1 MGESPGQ
8 EAWEYALVGC
18 RVHGAGCRVFII
30 HHAPCNL
37 QHKHKVTK
45 FTTLQ
50 KYSKVMKIKRILIA
64 NRGEIAVRIMKTARL
79 MNIET
84 VAVRTAVEP
93 NAMYLSSADV
103 IYDNTEE
110 VSEIPVFLDIE
121 KLIIIA
127 LKTKADA
134 VHPGY
139 GFLAENAYFAQKC
152 MDNKIIF
159 IGPNPDAIYKMGN
172 KTIARKIAL
181 SGGIPMAMGSEDNI
195 ADQEEAV
202 KVAEKIG
209 YPVIIKAA
217 SGGGG
222 RGMRIVRR
230 SEEMEKMFIIAS
242 KEAEKAFNDPSVF
255 IEKYIENPKHIEFQ
269 ILGDKHGNVIHLG
282 ERECSIQRKHQ
293 KLIEE
298 APSCALDDNLRNKM
312 GTMAVQIAKAVNY
325 YSAGTVEFLL
335 DSDRNF
341 YFMEMNTRIQVEH
354 PVTEIITG
362 IDLIEQQI
370 RIANDE
376 NLKYRQEDIKLKGW
390 AIECR
395 INAEDVQAGFAP
407 DPGKI
412 DSLIM
417 PADPCVRVDT
427 GVQAGSYIVA
437 SYDSMI
443 AKLIVRGKDR
453 KEAIKHCK
461 MALDKVWIKGTKT
474 TLPFFRMLV
483 RHQKFQDGTFTTA
496 FIEKDLEKYYF
507 NSEYEEMLAAW
518 LATKLFVEENL
529 NDNSINI
536 DFKHGKEMSPWLLN
550 KRINQF

>member
-1 MGESPGQ
+1 M
-8 EAWEYALVGC
+8 
-18 RVHGAGCRVFII
+18 
-30 HHAPCNL
+30 
-37 QHKHKVTK
+37 KVK
-45 FTTLQ
+45 
-50 KYSKVMKIKRILIA
+50 KILIA
-64 NRGEIAVRIMKTARL
+64 NRGEIAIRIMKTAAK
-79 MNIET
+79 MKIST
-84 VAVRTAVEP
+84 VVIRTAAEP
-93 NAMYLSSADV
+93 NAMYIDFADEV
-103 IYDNTEE
+103 YDNTEDL
-110 VSEIPVFLDIE
+110 SEIPVFLDIE
-121 KLIIIA
+121 KLISIA
-127 LKTKADA
+127 LTTGANA

-152 MDNKIIF
+152 LDNKIIF
-159 IGPNPDAIYKMGN
+159 IGPSPDAIYKMGN
-172 KTIARKIAL
+172 KTIARRIAL
-181 SGGIPMAMGSEDNI
+181 AGGIPMAMGSQGNI
-195 ADQEEAV
+195 SDEEEAI

-222 RGMRIVRR
+222 RGMRIVRKQD
-230 SEEMEKMFIIAS
+230 EMGKMFVIAS

-269 ILGDKHGNVIHLG
+269 ILGDQKGNVIHLG

-293 KLIEE
+293 KLLEE
-298 APSCALDDNLRNKM
+298 APSTALDDKLRETM
-312 GTMAVQIAKAVNY
+312 GSMAVQIAKAVNY

-335 DSDRNF
+335 DSNRNF

-362 IDLIEQQI
+362 VDLIEQQI
-370 RIANDE
+370 RVANGE
-376 NLKYRQEDIKLKGW
+376 ELRFSQKDIKLRGW

-412 DSLIM
+412 QSLSM
-417 PADPCVRVDT
+417 PTDPYVRVDT
-427 GVQAGSYIVA
+427 GVREGSSIVA
-437 SYDSMI
+437 SFDSMI
-443 AKLIVRGKDR
+443 AKLIVSGSNR
-453 KEAIKHCK
+453 KEALKNCK

-483 RHQKFQDGTFTTA
+483 RHEKFINGDFTTA
-496 FIEKDLEKYYF
+496 FIEKDLEKFYY

-529 NDNSINI
+529 SSEKNVDLSQNKDIN
-536 DFKHGKEMSPWLLN
+536 PWLLN
-550 KRINQF
+550 KRMNQF

>member
-1 MGESPGQ
+1 
-8 EAWEYALVGC
+8 
-18 RVHGAGCRVFII
+18 
-30 HHAPCNL
+30 
-37 QHKHKVTK
+37 
-45 FTTLQ
+45 
-50 KYSKVMKIKRILIA
+50 MKIR
-64 NRGEIAVRIMKTARL
+64 
-79 MNIET
+79 T
-84 VAVRTAVEP
+84 VAIKTAVEP
-93 NAMYLSSADV
+93 NAMYLSFADEV
-103 IYDNTEE
+103 FDNSEDM
-110 VSEIPVFLDIE
+110 SEIPVFLDIE
-121 KLIIIA
+121 KLIRIS
-127 LKTKADA
+127 LKTNSNA

-152 MDNKIIF
+152 IDNKIIF
-159 IGPNPDAIYKMGN
+159 IGPSPDAIYKMGN

-181 SGGIPMAMGSEDNI
+181 ASGIPMAMGSEGNI
-195 ADQEEAV
+195 ANEEEAILI
-202 KVAEKIG
+202 ASKIG

-222 RGMRIVRR
+222 RGMRIVRK
-230 SEEMEKMFIIAS
+230 SEEMEKMFSIAS

-255 IEKYIENPKHIEFQ
+255 VEKYIENPKHIEFQ
-269 ILGDKHGNVIHLG
+269 ILGDTKGNVIHLG

-293 KLIEE
+293 KLLEE
-298 APSCALDDNLRNKM
+298 APSGALDNNLREQM

-325 YSAGTVEFLL
+325 HSAGTVEFLL
-335 DSDRNF
+335 DSEKNF

-354 PVTEIITG
+354 PVTEIVTG

-370 RIANDE
+370 RIANGEELQFKQD
-376 NLKYRQEDIKLKGW
+376 DIKLSGW

-412 DSLIM
+412 EYLNMPTDS
-417 PADPCVRVDT
+417 CVRVDT
-427 GVQAGSYIVA
+427 GIQAGSAIVA

-453 KEAIKHCK
+453 KDAIKNCK

-483 RHQKFQDGTFTTA
+483 RNQKFQDGNFTTA
-496 FIEKDLEKYYF
+496 FIEKDLDKYYY

-529 NDNSINI
+529 SDDSINI
-536 DFKHGKEMSPWLLN
+536 DFENSKEMSPWLLN

>member
-1 MGESPGQ
+1 
-8 EAWEYALVGC
+8 
-18 RVHGAGCRVFII
+18 
-30 HHAPCNL
+30 
-37 QHKHKVTK
+37 
-45 FTTLQ
+45 
-50 KYSKVMKIKRILIA
+50 MKIKRILIA

-79 MNIET
+79 MKIET
-84 VAVRTAVEP
+84 VAVRTAAEP
-93 NAMYLSSADV
+93 NAMYLSSADM
-103 IYDNTEE
+103 IFDNSED

-121 KLIIIA
+121 KLIAIA
-127 LKTKADA
+127 LETGADA

-152 MDNKIIF
+152 IDNNIVY
-159 IGPNPDAIYKMGN
+159 IGPDPDAIYKMGN
-172 KTIARKIAL
+172 KTIARRIAL
-181 SGGIPMAMGSEDNI
+181 ASGIPMAMGSEGNI
-195 ADQEEAV
+195 SDEEEAV
-202 KVAEKIG
+202 KVAGKIG

-222 RGMRIVRR
+222 RGMRIVRKP
-230 SEEMEKMFIIAS
+230 EEMEKMFVIAS

-269 ILGDKHGNVIHLG
+269 ILGDKHGNIIHLG

-293 KLIEE
+293 KLLEE
-298 APSCALDDNLRNKM
+298 APSCALDENLRKKM
-312 GTMAVQIAKAVNY
+312 GSMAVQIAKAVNY

-362 IDLIEQQI
+362 LDLIEQQI
-370 RIANDE
+370 RVANDE
-376 NLKYRQEDIKLKGW
+376 PLKFSQEEVRLKGW

-412 DSLIM
+412 QSLNMPTDSY
-417 PADPCVRVDT
+417 VRVDT
-427 GVQAGSYIVA
+427 GVQAGSSIVA

-443 AKLIVRGKDR
+443 AKLIVKGKDR
-453 KEAIKHCK
+453 NCK

-496 FIEKDLEKYYF
+496 FIEKDLEKYYL

-529 NDNSINI
+529 NDDSINI

>member
-1 MGESPGQ
+1 
-8 EAWEYALVGC
+8 
-18 RVHGAGCRVFII
+18 
-30 HHAPCNL
+30 
-37 QHKHKVTK
+37 
-45 FTTLQ
+45 
-50 KYSKVMKIKRILIA
+50 MKIQKILIA

-79 MNIET
+79 MKIRT
-84 VAVRTAVEP
+84 VAIKTVLEP
-93 NAMYLSSADV
+93 NAMYLSFADEV
-103 IYDNTEE
+103 FDNTED

-121 KLIIIA
+121 KLISIA
-127 LKTKADA
+127 VNTGSNA

-139 GFLAENAYFAQKC
+139 GFLAESAYFAQKC
-152 MDNKIIF
+152 LDNKIIY
-159 IGPNPDAIYKMGN
+159 IGPSPDAIYKMGN
-172 KTIARKIAL
+172 KMIARRLAL
-181 SGGIPMAMGSEDNI
+181 KNGIPMAMGSEGNI
-195 ADQEEAV
+195 SNEEEAV
-202 KVAEKIG
+202 KIAEKIG

-222 RGMRIVRR
+222 RGMRIVRK
-230 SEEMEKMFIIAS
+230 SEEMERMFIIAS

-269 ILGDKHGNVIHLG
+269 ILGDTKGNIIHLG

-293 KLIEE
+293 KLLEE
-298 APSCALDDNLRNKM
+298 APSCALDSNLRKKM
-312 GTMAVQIAKAVNY
+312 GSMAVQIARAVNY

-354 PVTEIITG
+354 PVTELITG

-370 RIANDE
+370 RIANGE
-376 NLKYRQEDIKLKGW
+376 PLQIKQEDVKLKGW

-407 DPGKI
+407 NPGKI
-412 DSLIM
+412 EKLSMPTDSY
-417 PADPCVRVDT
+417 VRVDT
-427 GVQAGSYIVA
+427 GIQEGSSIVA

-453 KEAIKHCK
+453 KDAINHCK

-474 TLPFFRMLV
+474 TLPFFRLLV
-483 RHQKFQDGTFTTA
+483 RNQKFLDGTFTTA
-496 FIEKDLEKYYF
+496 FIEKDLDRFYY

-518 LATKLFVEENL
+518 LATKLFVDENL
-529 NDNSINI
+529 QENSISTGSGNDN
-536 DFKHGKEMSPWLLN
+536 DMSPWLLN

>member
-1 MGESPGQ
+1 
-8 EAWEYALVGC
+8 
-18 RVHGAGCRVFII
+18 
-30 HHAPCNL
+30 
-37 QHKHKVTK
+37 
-45 FTTLQ
+45 
-50 KYSKVMKIKRILIA
+50 MKIKKILIA
-64 NRGEIAVRIMKTARL
+64 NRGEITIRIMKTARL
-79 MNIET
+79 MKINT
-84 VAVRTAVEP
+84 VVIRTAVEP
-93 NAMYLSSADV
+93 NAMYLSFADE
-103 IYDNTEE
+103 IYDNTADD
-110 VSEIPVFLDIE
+110 SEIPVFLNIE
-121 KLIIIA
+121 KLISIA

-134 VHPGY
+134 IHPGY

-152 MDNKIIF
+152 LENKIIF
-159 IGPNPDAIYKMGN
+159 IGPSPDALYKMGN
-172 KTIARKIAL
+172 KTIARKLAL
-181 SGGIPMAMGSEDNI
+181 NNGIPMALGSEGNI
-195 ADQEEAV
+195 SNEEEAV
-202 KVAEKIG
+202 DIASKIG

-222 RGMRIVRR
+222 RGMRIVRK
-230 SEEMEKMFIIAS
+230 SEEMEKFFMIAS

-269 ILGDKHGNVIHLG
+269 ILGDTTGNVIHLG

-293 KLIEE
+293 KLLEE
-298 APSCALDDNLRNKM
+298 APSCALDARLRKKM
-312 GTMAVQIAKAVNY
+312 GNMAVRIAKAVDY

-354 PVTEIITG
+354 PVTEIVTG

-370 RIANDE
+370 RIANGE
-376 NLKYRQEDIKLKGW
+376 ALKFRQEDIKLKGW

-412 DSLIM
+412 EKLSL
-417 PADPCVRVDT
+417 PSDPYVRIDT
-427 GVQAGSYIVA
+427 GIRAGSAIVS

-443 AKLIVRGKDR
+443 AKLIISGKDR
-453 KEAIKHCK
+453 KEAIKNCK

-483 RHQKFQDGTFTTA
+483 RNEKFQNGDFTTS
-496 FIEKDLEKYYF
+496 FIEKDLDKYYF

-529 NDNSINI
+529 EENSIAV
-536 DFKHGKEMSPWLLN
+536 DFENVKELSPWLLN